1 MSPRPDVSEE
11 RKEQI
16 IDAATHVFARSGYA
30 KARMDD
36 IAKETGVSKGTL
48 YWYFKNKDA
57 ILLAILDNLLDRE
70 LAAIRKLEQQPGS
83 AREQLLATIDI
94 TITDLKK
101 MEPLTPLMFEFFSL
115 AKRHKLIQKAIKEY
129 FRKYMEVLNSI
140 IQRGMDQGEFK
151 PGNPQ
156 DVSIAIG
163 AILEGTFLLR
173 VYDSKIVKLEEHI
186 RSSVDLLLDGLLV

>member
-70 LAAIRKLEQQPGS
+70 LAAIRKL
-83 AREQLLATIDI
+83 
-94 TITDLKK
+94 
-101 MEPLTPLMFEFFSL
+101 
-115 AKRHKLIQKAIKEY
+115 
-129 FRKYMEVLNSI
+129 
-140 IQRGMDQGEFK
+140 
-151 PGNPQ
+151 
-156 DVSIAIG
+156 
-163 AILEGTFLLR
+163 
-173 VYDSKIVKLEEHI
+173 
-186 RSSVDLLLDGLLV
+186 

>member
-1 MSPRPDVSEE
+1 
-11 RKEQI
+11 
-16 IDAATHVFARSGYA
+16 
-30 KARMDD
+30 
-36 IAKETGVSKGTL
+36 
-48 YWYFKNKDA
+48 
-57 ILLAILDNLLDRE
+57 
-70 LAAIRKLEQQPGS
+70 
-83 AREQLLATIDI
+83 
-94 TITDLKK
+94 